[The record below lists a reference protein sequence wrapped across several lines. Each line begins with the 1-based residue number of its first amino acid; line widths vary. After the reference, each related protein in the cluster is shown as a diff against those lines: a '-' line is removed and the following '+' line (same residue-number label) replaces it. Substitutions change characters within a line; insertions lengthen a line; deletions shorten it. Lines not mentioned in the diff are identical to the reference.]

1 MSALERMI
9 ARAGRRTAIDL
20 ALRGAGR
27 GLAIGVGGGLALLV
41 LDRTTGVVVALAA
54 FPILGAVAAAIA
66 IVLAVLRRPSSFD
79 LAVRLDRRLG
89 LQDRMGTGVA
99 IRHDRT
105 RGELT
110 ELARL
115 DAQRVAQTVDVRRA
129 TPIRLTPIWPVALV
143 MGGGLAAGIA
153 FLPALDAAGAQEH
166 PATRAA
172 LEQQRTEIVET
183 IDETVDAL
191 DQESLDTI
199 SQQDLDTLERL
210 ARQLGEPT
218 SDEIELARL
227 RDESAATMQ
236 EMADRLARDAQRNL
250 EVVDEVTRRFAS
262 AEQPDAPSHEPPAE
276 LREFLDAVRRGELDD
291 AAERFDELL
300 QRADELPAPSR
311 QDIARELRELS
322 ERLDTQPGPDDPGGT
337 DETQVERLREAL
349 DDLGVDEQTIDEILD
364 EPDPARADRAL
375 EEALDEAAHDQTGG
389 QTDDQT
395 DDQTGDQISDQTTD
409 QTREPPTGPR
419 DESTQQTPDES
430 RTDEEI
436 RRRIAEDVATV
447 RENQQVGEQADE
459 QRQRFSKAL
468 EQAADELQSQQQQQQ
483 QQPTERVPRP
493 DQPDP
498 SGAEQDAGQESETP
512 TEQPMKQP
520 GETPGTQPTV
530 SELLRQMQQMQQ
542 EAQGKQA
549 DSERLREAARKLA
562 DTMTDQQKQ
571 QLLEQWMRMQGTDQD
586 NPDTP
591 PERLGGRGD
600 PGSEKDGDLLEQQ
613 RTRPPPPAFED
624 VDLRDLDEQIRQ
636 NQQVIAEWLSSESFE
651 GAPAPAGAGGR
662 AAVRRA
668 RNAAEQAVEKSIVPS
683 RYHEFIRRYFDR
695 LEKSLDTPPTAKP
708 DADGGTQ

>member
-27 GLAIGVGGGLALLV
+27 GLAIGAGGGLALLV
-41 LDRTTGVVVALAA
+41 LDRTTGVVVPLAA
-54 FPILGAVAAAIA
+54 YAILGAVATAIA
-66 IVLAVLRRPSSFD
+66 IVFAVLRRPSSFD
-79 LAVRLDRRLG
+79 IAVRLDRRLG
-89 LQDRMGTGVA
+89 LKDRMGTGVA

-153 FLPALDAAGAQEH
+153 FLPALDAAGAQEP

-172 LEQQRTEIVET
+172 LERQRTEIVKT

-262 AEQPDAPSHEPPAE
+262 AELPDAPSHEPPAE

-311 QDIARELRELS
+311 EDIARELRELS
-322 ERLDTQPGPDDPGGT
+322 ERLDRQPGPDDAGGT
-337 DETQVERLREAL
+337 DETEVERLREAL

-375 EEALDEAAHDQTGG
+375 EEALDEAAHDQTRD

-395 DDQTGDQISDQTTD
+395 DDQTGDQISDQTTDQTTD

-430 RTDEEI
+430 RADEEI
-436 RRRIAEDVATV
+436 RRRIAEDVATA
-447 RENQQVGEQADE
+447 REKQQVGEQADE
-459 QRQRFSKAL
+459 QRQRLSKAL
-468 EQAADELQSQQQQQQ
+468 EQAADELQSQQQQ

-498 SGAEQDAGQESETP
+498 SGAEQDAGQE
-512 TEQPMKQP
+512 

-586 NPDTP
+586 KPDTP

-636 NQQVIAEWLSSESFE
+636 NQQVIAEWLSGEPFE

>member
-27 GLAIGVGGGLALLV
+27 GLAIGAGGGLALLV
-41 LDRTTGVVVALAA
+41 LDRTTGVVVPLAA
-54 FPILGAVAAAIA
+54 YAILGAVATAIA
-66 IVLAVLRRPSSFD
+66 IVFAVLRRPSSFD
-79 LAVRLDRRLG
+79 IAVRLDRRLG
-89 LQDRMGTGVA
+89 LKDRMGTGVA

-153 FLPALDAAGAQEH
+153 FLPALDAAGAQEP

-172 LEQQRTEIVET
+172 LEQQRTEIVKT
-183 IDETVDAL
+183 IDETMDAL

-311 QDIARELRELS
+311 EDIARELRELS

-337 DETQVERLREAL
+337 DETEVERLREAL

-375 EEALDEAAHDQTGG
+375 EEALDEAAHDQTRD

-395 DDQTGDQISDQTTD
+395 DDQTGDQISDQTTDQTTD

-430 RTDEEI
+430 RADEEI
-436 RRRIAEDVATV
+436 RRRIAEDVATA
-447 RENQQVGEQADE
+447 REKQQVGEQADE
-459 QRQRFSKAL
+459 QRQRLSKAL
-468 EQAADELQSQQQQQQ
+468 EQAADELQSQQQQ

-498 SGAEQDAGQESETP
+498 SGAEQDAGQE
-512 TEQPMKQP
+512 

-571 QLLEQWMRMQGTDQD
+571 QLLEQWMQGTDQD
-586 NPDTP
+586 KPGTP

-636 NQQVIAEWLSSESFE
+636 NQQVIAEWLSGEPFE

>member
-27 GLAIGVGGGLALLV
+27 GLAIGAGGGLALLV
-41 LDRTTGVVVALAA
+41 LDRTTGVVVPLAA
-54 FPILGAVAAAIA
+54 YAILGAVATAIA
-66 IVLAVLRRPSSFD
+66 IVFAVLRRPSSFD
-79 LAVRLDRRLG
+79 IAVRLDRRLG
-89 LQDRMGTGVA
+89 LKDRMGTGVA

-153 FLPALDAAGAQEH
+153 FLPALDAAGAQEP

-172 LEQQRTEIVET
+172 LEQQRTEIVKT
-183 IDETVDAL
+183 IDETMDAL

-311 QDIARELRELS
+311 EDIARELRELS

-337 DETQVERLREAL
+337 DETEVERLREAL

-375 EEALDEAAHDQTGG
+375 EEALDEAAHDQTRD
-389 QTDDQT
+389 QTRDQT
-395 DDQTGDQISDQTTD
+395 DDQTGDQISDQTTDQTTD

-430 RTDEEI
+430 RADEEI
-436 RRRIAEDVATV
+436 RRRIAEDVATA
-447 RENQQVGEQADE
+447 REKQQVGEQADE
-459 QRQRFSKAL
+459 QRQRLSKAL

-498 SGAEQDAGQESETP
+498 SGAEQDAGQE
-512 TEQPMKQP
+512 

-571 QLLEQWMRMQGTDQD
+571 QLLEQWMQGTDQD
-586 NPDTP
+586 KPGTP

-613 RTRPPPPAFED
+613 RTRLPPPAFED

-636 NQQVIAEWLSSESFE
+636 NQQVIAEWLSGEPFE

>member
-27 GLAIGVGGGLALLV
+27 GLAIGAGGGLALLV
-41 LDRTTGVVVALAA
+41 LDRTTGVVVPLAA
-54 FPILGAVAAAIA
+54 YAILGAVATAIA
-66 IVLAVLRRPSSFD
+66 IVFAVLRRPSSFD
-79 LAVRLDRRLG
+79 IAVRLDRRLG
-89 LQDRMGTGVA
+89 LKDRMGTGVA

-153 FLPALDAAGAQEH
+153 FLPALDAAGAQEP

-172 LEQQRTEIVET
+172 LERQRTEIVKT

-262 AEQPDAPSHEPPAE
+262 AELPDAPSHEPPAE

-311 QDIARELRELS
+311 EDIARELRELS

-337 DETQVERLREAL
+337 DETEVERLREAL

-375 EEALDEAAHDQTGG
+375 EEALDEAAHDQTR
-389 QTDDQT
+389 DQT
-395 DDQTGDQISDQTTD
+395 DDQTGDQISDQTTDQTTD

-430 RTDEEI
+430 RADEEI
-436 RRRIAEDVATV
+436 RRRIAEDVATA
-447 RENQQVGEQADE
+447 REKQQVGEQADE
-459 QRQRFSKAL
+459 QRQRLSKAL
-468 EQAADELQSQQQQQQ
+468 EQAADELQSQQQQ

-498 SGAEQDAGQESETP
+498 SGAEQDAGQE
-512 TEQPMKQP
+512 

-571 QLLEQWMRMQGTDQD
+571 QLLEQWMQGTDQD
-586 NPDTP
+586 KPGTP

-636 NQQVIAEWLSSESFE
+636 NQQVIAEWLSGEPFE